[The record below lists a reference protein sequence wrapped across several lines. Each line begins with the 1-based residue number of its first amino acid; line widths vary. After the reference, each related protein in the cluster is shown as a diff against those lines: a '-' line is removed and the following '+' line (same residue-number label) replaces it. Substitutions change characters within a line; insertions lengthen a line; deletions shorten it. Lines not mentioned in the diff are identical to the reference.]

1 MDKVDSLKGLFE
13 RELRLKNVLEEN
25 ITYILDLIT
34 EMESD
39 SNLNRMDNDAFDKL
53 EERGLKGVFDE
64 ICDKYGIKWNQS
76 NELDR

>member
-25 ITYILDLIT
+25 IKYILDLIT
-34 EMESD
+34 EMDSD

-53 EERGLKGVFDE
+53 EERGLKDVFDE
-64 ICDKYGIKWNQS
+64 ICDKYGIKWNHS
-76 NELDR
+76 NEPDR